1 MEMVAHSQGDSRSG
15 SEFEIAIERLDPTPD
30 WEELPNIFAHTHT
43 QKRFNKC
50 ILLLV
55 SVTQSF
61 ISFVNTPL
69 HPYDLTS
76 LY

>member
-43 QKRFNKC
+43 HKNALTNAFYFS
-50 ILLLV
+50 LV
-55 SVTQSF
+55 LP
-61 ISFVNTPL
+61 NL
-69 HPYDLTS
+69 S
-76 LY
+76 LAS